1 MRNQLYQLSE
11 TDIAFPNP
19 EYALE
24 SPDGLLAIGGG
35 LSLPRL
41 SNAYKSGIFPWFSED
56 EPIMWWSPSERGIFE
71 LDDFHISKSL
81 RKHLKKHPVKVT
93 INNAFEEV
101 IEACRDQRLD
111 TDGTWITSDMLNAY
125 VNAHNAGIA
134 HSLEVWSNGELAGG
148 LYGIMQNGVFC
159 GESMFHHQTNCSK
172 LAMWALVN
180 WLKRHNAH
188 FIDCQLENPYL
199 MTLGAQ
205 VIPRS
210 TFLTKLKAAHNYI
223 INPIMWEPQELDAIY
238 E

>member
-19 EYALE
+19 EYALT
-24 SPDGLLAIGGG
+24 SPDGLLAIGGD
-35 LSLPRL
+35 LSVKRL
-41 SNAYKSGIFPWFSED
+41 SNAYKMGIFPWFSEG
-56 EPIMWWSPSERGIFE
+56 EPIMWWSPSERGIVE
-71 LDDFHISKSL
+71 LNDFHISKSL

-93 INNAFEEV
+93 INNAFAEV
-101 IEACRDQRLD
+101 IEACCEQRTD
-111 TDGTWITSDMLNAY
+111 TEGTWITNDMLSAY
-125 VNAHNAGIA
+125 IAAHDAKIA
-134 HSLEVWSNGELAGG
+134 HSVEVWQNGELAGG
-148 LYGIMQNGVFC
+148 LYGIMQNGIFC

-199 MTLGAQ
+199 TSLGAK

-210 TFLTKLKAAHNYI
+210 EFLTRLKLAGSYSL
-223 INPIMWEPQELDAIY
+223 NPMMWQPQELIAIY